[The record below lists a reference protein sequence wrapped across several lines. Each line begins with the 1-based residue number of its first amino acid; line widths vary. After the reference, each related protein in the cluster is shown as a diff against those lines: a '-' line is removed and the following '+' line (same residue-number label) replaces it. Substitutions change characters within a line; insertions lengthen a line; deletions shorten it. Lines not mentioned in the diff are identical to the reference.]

1 MTNKKLLK
9 LLVDCFKPFSLLFS
23 LIALLLMTNIN
34 SFPQHHLFPTFF
46 FLNSFISFSCAYAI
60 ASCWINNPHHEQR
73 RQRWQIWDAFNVT
86 QIFLSC
92 AIVFCEW
99 REKEM
104 KKKKKSVKEQTEKI
118 RYSIGTFYYG
128 EI

>member
-1 MTNKKLLK
+1 MVLIYFHPPSSLWKTHKLCDDRQGGMGWEDERFIKFEYLSSVASMTNKKLLK

-73 RQRWQIWDAFNVT
+73 RQR
-86 QIFLSC
+86 
-92 AIVFCEW
+92 
-99 REKEM
+99 
-104 KKKKKSVKEQTEKI
+104 
-118 RYSIGTFYYG
+118 
-128 EI
+128 